1 LSAYDTYGSER
12 GSLAV
17 APPALDVLQRV
28 ALWLFVFSGWYVVVE
43 PAPYEFLF
51 LVALLLHVP
60 AGLSIHRSASPLVLF
75 LILFLLGGFASL
87 VPVLYLPK
95 TAQYFLVSF
104 YMAMASI
111 FICFCITA
119 DPVRR
124 TMTIRN
130 AWICAAVVASILG
143 MIGYFKI
150 AGMGEAWAPS
160 WRAQG
165 TFKDPNVLST
175 FLVPPAVFLIHGFV
189 LGTQRHRILSAIAL
203 AIILAGIFLAFSR
216 GAWFNTLASVI
227 LLFGL
232 TFYLAPTWALRTRLV
247 LAAAIGFAL
256 TLAAL
261 SFALTFDAVRNIF
274 ELRAS
279 LVQTYDAGE
288 YGRFGNQLR
297 SLSYLVESPNGFGP
311 FQFAAMFGK
320 DPHNVFVN
328 AFAAYGWLGGFSYL
342 LLCIATIAAGLKAAF
357 MRTPWQ
363 AFSIAAICPMVSM
376 IFQGIQIDTDH
387 WRHFYLLLG
396 MVWGLFAASVA
407 QARTAEAE
415 GNRAEITEDGESS
428 GPRTGRIPQSSQ

>member
-1 LSAYDTYGSER
+1 MSASDAISRPG
-12 GSLAV
+12 GLA
-17 APPALDVLQRV
+17 ATPPALDALQRA
-28 ALWLFVFSGWYVVVE
+28 ALWIFVFSGWYVIVE
-43 PAPYEFLF
+43 PAPYEYLF
-51 LVALLLHVP
+51 LVTLLLHVP

-75 LILFLLGGFASL
+75 LVLLLLGGFASL
-87 VPVLYLPK
+87 VPVIYQRD
-95 TAQYFLVSF
+95 TTQYFLISL

-111 FICFCITA
+111 FVCFCITA

-124 TMTIRN
+124 TMIIRN
-130 AWICAAVVASILG
+130 AWICSAVVGATLG

-150 AGMGEAWAPS
+150 GGMGEAWAPS

-175 FLVPPAVFLIHGFV
+175 FLIPPAIFLIHGFL
-189 LGTQRHRILSAIAL
+189 LGTQRHRILSAVAL

-216 GAWFNTLASVI
+216 GAWINIIASI
-227 LLFGL
+227 AMLFAL

-247 LAAAIGFAL
+247 LAAAIGLMLAL
-256 TLAAL
+256 ASLSLAL
-261 SFALTFDAVRNIF
+261 HFEAVRTVF

-279 LVQTYDAGE
+279 LVQSYDAGE

-297 SLSYLVESPNGFGP
+297 SLSYLLESPNGFGP
-311 FQFAAMFGK
+311 LQFAVLIGK
-320 DPHNVFVN
+320 DPHNVFLN
-328 AFAAYGWLGGFSYL
+328 AFASYGWLGGFSYI
-342 LLCIATIAAGLKAAF
+342 LLCISTIVAGLKAAC

-363 AFSIAAICPMVSM
+363 AFSIAAVCPMVSM

-407 QARTAEAE
+407 YRET
-415 GNRAEITEDGESS
+415 
-428 GPRTGRIPQSSQ
+428 PRPDSV

>member
-1 LSAYDTYGSER
+1 MSASDTLEPRPGH
-12 GSLAV
+12 AI
-17 APPALDVLQRV
+17 APPALDALQRA

-51 LVALLLHVP
+51 LLVLALYIP
-60 AGLSIHRSASPLVLF
+60 AGLSIHRASSPLVLF
-75 LILFLLGGFASL
+75 LILFLLGGFAAL
-87 VPVLYLPK
+87 VPVIYLPK
-95 TAQYFLVSF
+95 TVQYFLTSF

-111 FICFCITA
+111 FVCFCITA

-124 TMTIRN
+124 TSIIRN
-130 AWICAAVVASILG
+130 AWISAAVVASILG

-175 FLVPPAVFLIHGFV
+175 FLVPPAIFLIHGF
-189 LGTQRHRILSAIAL
+189 LIGNQRHRLVSAVAL

-216 GAWFNTLASVI
+216 GAWINTIASIV
-227 LLFGL
+227 LLFAL
-232 TFYLAPTWALRTRLV
+232 TFYLSPNWALRTRLV
-247 LAAAIGFAL
+247 LAAAIGFILA
-256 TLAAL
+256 LAAL
-261 SFALTFDAVRNIF
+261 SFALHFEAVRSIF

-279 LVQTYDAGE
+279 LVQDYDTGE

-297 SLSYLVESPNGFGP
+297 SLSHLIESPNGFGP
-311 FQFAAMFGK
+311 FQFAVMFGK

-328 AFAAYGWLGGFSYL
+328 AFASYGWLGGFSYI
-342 LLCIATIAAGLKAAF
+342 LLCIATIVAGLKAAF
-357 MRTPWQ
+357 TRSPWQ
-363 AFSIAAICPMVSM
+363 AYAIAALCPMVSM

-407 QARTAEAE
+407 HVEQANADEA
-415 GNRAEITEDGESS
+415 
-428 GPRTGRIPQSSQ
+428 